1 MTTRTPHDPPRP
13 AGGIVGDLK
22 RVRRD
27 GGATV
32 AELRE
37 FVSQMRGRSP
47 QEMLGMVSA
56 SELVR
61 GVIIATIGTAVLI
74 FAGTI
79 FPYLRADKKPAKKP
93 NDKTAPPT
101 AATDNKATPTTD
113 ATAAMNA
120 KKTDT
125 DLDAAAKAL
134 KIDEVKSADP
144 NSNPLDKDLDK
155 LLDGK
160 E

>member
-13 AGGIVGDLK
+13 AGGIAGDLK

-27 GGATV
+27 GGATIG
-32 AELRE
+32 ELRE
-37 FVSQMRGRSP
+37 FIGQMRGRSP
-47 QEMLGMVSA
+47 QEVLGMVST

-61 GVIIATIGTAVLI
+61 GVIIATIGTVAF
-74 FAGTI
+74 FALFTI
-79 FPYLRADKKPAKKP
+79 GPYLTAEPPAKKP
-93 NDKTAPPT
+93 GDKNAP
-101 AATDNKATPTTD
+101 AVANDNKVTTPAAGVAGTD
-113 ATAAMNA
+113 T

-134 KIDEVKSADP
+134 KIDEVKTADP